1 MSRSRLC
8 ENSSMTELSKHKP
21 TERFSGLAE
30 VYAKSRPSY
39 PTQAIAFI
47 VERCRLTAES
57 TLIDIGS
64 GTGISSRLIAAQ
76 GPTVIGIEPND
87 DMRTQAENQSLD
99 VENVSY
105 LKGTAEDTTLLDSVA
120 DAVLCA
126 QAFHWF
132 DANTALNEFRRILK
146 PGGWAVLMWNE
157 RDEHDQFTKRYGDLL
172 RELPETKSVEVP
184 RGAAGQALLD
194 SQLFHSQELKHYGN
208 KQVVDMDG
216 LIGRAFSASYAPKD
230 KTSAEQF
237 TEKLKQLF
245 VEFQENG
252 SVSLIYETSV
262 YVGQSSK

>member
-1 MSRSRLC
+1 
-8 ENSSMTELSKHKP
+8 MTELSKHKP

-39 PTQAIAFI
+39 PVDAIAFI
-47 VERCRLTAES
+47 LERCRLNAEG
-57 TLIDIGS
+57 TLVDIGS

-87 DMRTQAENQSLD
+87 DMRTQAESESLEI
-99 VENVSY
+99 ENLSY
-105 LKGTAEDTTLLDSVA
+105 LKGTAEDTTLVDNVA

-132 DANTALNEFRRILK
+132 NAEAALNEFSRILK

-157 RDEHDQFTKRYGDLL
+157 RDESDAFTKRYGDLL
-172 RELPETKSVEVP
+172 RELPETESVEVP
-184 RGAAGQALLD
+184 RGRAGQALLD
-194 SQLFHSQELKHYGN
+194 SQLFHGQELRHYGN
-208 KQVVDMDG
+208 KQVVDRDG

-230 KTSAEQF
+230 KPGAEQF

-245 VEFQENG
+245 AEFKENG
-252 SVSLIYETSV
+252 VVSLIYKTSV